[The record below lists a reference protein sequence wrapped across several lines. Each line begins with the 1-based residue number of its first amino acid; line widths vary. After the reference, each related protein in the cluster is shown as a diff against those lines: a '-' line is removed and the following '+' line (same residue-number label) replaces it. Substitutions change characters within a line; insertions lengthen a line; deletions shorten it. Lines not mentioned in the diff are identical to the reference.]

1 MLPFLKKKS
10 EAAAGVSEMPPW
22 HPNLRNVA
30 RLPDTKV
37 VRTSFFVNGVAIFI
51 TIALLLWFSYQE
63 YQLHNLKRQIDYWQA
78 RIDRDQKESDRFIA
92 LYEKFQAEKARI
104 DEINGFLRSRPPV
117 SELLM
122 HLAETLPSEIALDSY
137 EEGDAGLTLRGTVR
151 GSPDE
156 ASGYA
161 TAYLDQLRADKN
173 LAVYFGEVSYSGS
186 GVTRDARTGR
196 LSLQLFLKFGP
207 RAKGAKKS

>member
-37 VRTSFFVNGVAIFI
+37 VRTSFFVNGVALFI
-51 TIALLLWFSYQE
+51 TICLLLWFAYQE
-63 YQLHNLKRQIDYWQA
+63 YQLHNLERQIATWQA
-78 RIDRDQKESDRFIA
+78 QIDQDQKESDRFIA
-92 LYEKFQAEKARI
+92 LYGKFQAEVARI
-104 DEINGFLRSRPPV
+104 NEVNTYVHSRPPV
-117 SELLM
+117 SKLLM
-122 HLAETLPSEIALDSY
+122 HLAETLPAEIAIDAY
-137 EEGDAGLTLRGTVR
+137 EQQSSGVTGT
-151 GSPDE
+151 PDE

-161 TAYLDQLRADKN
+161 TAYLDQLRADN
-173 LAVYFGEVSYSGS
+173 TLAAYVGDVSFAGS
-186 GVTRDARTGR
+186 GVSRNQLTGR

-207 RAKGAKKS
+207 RTKGAKKS